1 MILNIYKHNHIKREG
16 KEMKKVLLSLS
27 IIAAFGTSQA
37 AYVAFVSDNKVNI
50 ASDDPASETGVIVGG
65 GEYVS
70 SDHSNSE
77 NEPVVAN
84 CEGPQLTRSELY
96 NLISSGADYSKA
108 CTSEIT
114 DFSELFM
121 MGSVDYDITGW
132 DVSNGKNFSS
142 MFFDVISFNQDI
154 GGWDVSNGENFSSMF
169 FNARSFNQDIGRWN
183 VSKGKDFS
191 AMFSYANDF
200 NQDLSSWNVLN
211 GLMFDK
217 MFFDASVF
225 NQDLSSWNV
234 SVALSWH
241 DFNYGTSLTS
251 DNIPEKFR

>member
-1 MILNIYKHNHIKREG
+1 
-16 KEMKKVLLSLS
+16 MKKTITTLTLLASF
-27 IIAAFGTSQA
+27 ASQA
-37 AYVAFVSDNKVNI
+37 AFVAFVADSKYNI
-50 ASDDPASETGVIVGG
+50 ASDDPSSETGQIVGG
-65 GEYVS
+65 GDYVVS
-70 SDHSNSE
+70 EPSDGGG
-77 NEPVVAN
+77 NEPVVVA

-132 DVSNGKNFSS
+132 DVSNGENFSS

-211 GLMFDK
+211 GLMFGK

-234 SVALSWH
+234 SVAVSWH

-251 DNIPEKFR
+251 DNIPAKFR